1 MPIDASYAL
10 ANGCRFAVCRLVK
23 QSETNWALRLASIQ
37 ALDGRTNEWW
47 SKLHQSLQITPAEMP
62 SEIIPSLL
70 LVHIIYHSCLCALH
84 SSIVPLFS
92 WSTSDRASPYARQL
106 SAQSALQHAN
116 AISSLLGAAREV
128 QLEPA
133 RMPSFI
139 GYAAYC
145 ACTVQIPFL
154 WCSKP
159 EIKRRAHANLL
170 TNLGAIQGIGKQW
183 KLIELLVSPSCLAV
197 TIRS

>member
-1 MPIDASYAL
+1 MHVDTSYAL
-10 ANGCRFAVCRLVK
+10 SNSCRYAVYQLVR

-37 ALDGRTNEWW
+37 ALDGRINEWW
-47 SKLHQSLQITPAEMP
+47 SKLHQSLQITSAEMP
-62 SEIIPSLL
+62 SNIIPSLL
-70 LVHIIYHSCLCALH
+70 LLQIIYHSCLCALH

-92 WSTSDRASPYARQL
+92 WSTSDAASSYARQL

-128 QLEPA
+128 QLDPA

-145 ACTVQIPFL
+145 ACAIQIPFL

-159 EIKRRAHANLL
+159 EIKQRVHANLL
-170 TNLGAIQGIGKQW
+170 TNLGVIQGIGKHW
-183 KLIELLVSPSCLAV
+183 KFIELLVSLSYLAV
-197 TIRS
+197 TF

>member
-1 MPIDASYAL
+1 MASAT
-10 ANGCRFAVCRLVK
+10 NGRKEQV
-23 QSETNWALRLASIQ
+23 T
-37 ALDGRTNEWW
+37 
-47 SKLHQSLQITPAEMP
+47 
-62 SEIIPSLL
+62 IPSKKSKCHERRILFLFSPWRYSGIAWGSFEDQACMNVGL
-70 LVHIIYHSCLCALH
+70 LVHIIYHSCLCALQ

-92 WSTSDRASPYARQL
+92 CSTSDGASPYARQL

-128 QLEPA
+128 QLDPA

-145 ACTVQIPFL
+145 ACAVQIPFL

-159 EIKRRAHANLL
+159 EIKQRAHANLL
-170 TNLGAIQGIGKQW
+170 TNLSGIQGIGKHW
-183 KLIELLVSPSCLAV
+183 KFIELLVSLSCLAV

>member
-1 MPIDASYAL
+1 MHVDASYAL
-10 ANGCRFAVCRLVK
+10 ANSCRYAVYQLVR

-37 ALDGRTNEWW
+37 ALDGRINEWW
-47 SKLHQSLQITPAEMP
+47 SKLNQNLQITSAEMP
-62 SEIIPSLL
+62 SNIIPNLL
-70 LVHIIYHSCLCALH
+70 LLHIIYHSCLCALH

-92 WSTSDRASPYARQL
+92 WSTSDAASSYARQL

-128 QLEPA
+128 QLDPA

-145 ACTVQIPFL
+145 ACAIQIPLL

-159 EIKRRAHANLL
+159 EIKQRAQTNLL
-170 TNLGAIQGIGKQW
+170 TNLGVIQVIGKHW
-183 KLIELLVSPSCLAV
+183 KFIELLVSL
-197 TIRS
+197 